1 MTRSRHLP
9 QRTCAA
15 CRQVRPKAEL
25 LRIVRT
31 PSGRVELDVTGKV
44 AGRGAYLC
52 RRSQCVEQALRHKKL
67 ARALGVP
74 VSEPLAEQ
82 IRERA
87 AQDAAP
93 AKPLG
98 AGER

>member
-1 MTRSRHLP
+1 MTRSHHVP

-25 LRIVRT
+25 LRLVRT
-31 PSGRVELDVTGKV
+31 PSGRVELDITGKV

-52 RRSQCVEQALRHKKL
+52 RRSQCVEQALRQNKL
-67 ARALGVP
+67 ARALGVA
-74 VSEPLAEQ
+74 VSERLAEQ

-87 AQDAAP
+87 AQDATP

-98 AGER
+98 AEER